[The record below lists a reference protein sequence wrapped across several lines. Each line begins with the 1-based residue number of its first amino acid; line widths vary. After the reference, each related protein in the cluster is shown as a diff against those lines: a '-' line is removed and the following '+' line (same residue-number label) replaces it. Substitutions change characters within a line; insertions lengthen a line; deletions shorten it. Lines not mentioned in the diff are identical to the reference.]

1 MIISVSNNRMLF
13 ISNLVHSCNYTSYLE
28 LGVDDGKNITSVANF
43 TKSKC
48 FGVDVVS
55 PGNTDNF
62 TFYKMTTDEFF
73 ESNTQTFD
81 VIFVDACH
89 NIDFVIR
96 DLENAIKVL
105 NKNGTILL
113 HDVDPISI
121 DFIDN
126 EGFNYSSNAYKIV
139 DYIYVNRKDLNITIL
154 PVDEAGIAIVNRKSD
169 RRIHKYIGGAY
180 V

>member
-1 MIISVSNNRMLF
+1 MIINISNNRILF
-13 ISNLVHSCNYTSYLE
+13 ISSLVHSCNYKSYLE

-48 FGVDVVS
+48 FGVDVMA
-55 PGNTDNF
+55 PDNIDDF

-96 DLENAIKVL
+96 DLENSIKVL
-105 NKNGTILL
+105 NKNGIILL
-113 HDVDPISI
+113 HDIDPISI

-126 EGFNYSSNAYKIV
+126 EGLNYSSNAYEIV
-139 DYIYVNRKDLNITIL
+139 DYIYVNRKDLNISIL

-169 RRIHKYIGGAY
+169 RRIYGYMEGNN